1 MGVTAGSARPIPI
14 QQPKPTPPPMSGG
27 KGAGRVSPIVQSRPL
42 FSNTA
47 QTGRVLTDPETGET
61 IGTRVSPGVSSG
73 GKGAAR
79 VQPTQA
85 SNETTPQASLPEY
98 QSVIRG
104 FPLQSKDLLP
114 EPTLGQQLSAPA
126 ATQEVVEKSKFSPE
140 MRPYI
145 TDIVD
150 KAQAQ
155 EEARQ
160 QAGTPDFNN
169 IVETSTA
176 VNQGTQQIPPSTGG
190 GGKGSARVA
199 PVTPQPMPMT
209 PPPAPMTPPP
219 IPPGLDNPVFRR
231 LGQRQVAQEPQQ
243 SITGMNTNTGSTNS
257 MPAPQSAIFKQGGLI
272 GLMRRR

>member
-1 MGVTAGSARPIPI
+1 MGMTGSGRPTPI
-14 QQPKPTPPPMSGG
+14 EPPKPTPPPPMSGG

-73 GKGAAR
+73 GKGGAR
-79 VQPTQA
+79 VQPT
-85 SNETTPQASLPEY
+85 TPPVIRELPE
-98 QSVIRG
+98 QFKDSV
-104 FPLQSKDLLP
+104 P

-126 ATQEVVEKSKFSPE
+126 ATQE
-140 MRPYI
+140 
-145 TDIVD
+145 
-150 KAQAQ
+150 
-155 EEARQ
+155 
-160 QAGTPDFNN
+160 QAGT
-169 IVETSTA
+169 ITA
-176 VNQGTQQIPPSTGG
+176 PAPTPIRG
-190 GGKGSARVA
+190 GGKAGPTADRVS

-219 IPPGLDNPVFRR
+219 IPPSLDNPVFRS
-231 LGQRQVAQEPQQ
+231 LGQQQAAQQPQQ

>member
-1 MGVTAGSARPIPI
+1 MGATAGSSRPIPI
-14 QQPKPTPPPMSGG
+14 EPPKPTPPPMSGG
-27 KGAGRVSPIVQSRPL
+27 KGAGRVSPIVESRPM
-42 FSNTA
+42 FSGINDINKMSN
-47 QTGRVLTDPETGET
+47 QRPGRVLTDPVPP
-61 IGTRVSPGVSSG
+61 RAG
-73 GKGAAR
+73 GKGGAR
-79 VQPTQA
+79 VQP
-85 SNETTPQASLPEY
+85 TTPQASLPEY
-98 QSVIRG
+98 QSVIKG
-104 FPLQSKDLLP
+104 FPLQSEDSVP
-114 EPTLGQQLSAPA
+114 QPTLEQQLSAPA
-126 ATQEVVEKSKFSPE
+126 ATQEVVEKSEFPPE
-140 MRPYI
+140 IKPYI

-150 KAQAQ
+150 KANAQ
-155 EEARQ
+155 EKIRQ
-160 QAGTPDFNN
+160 QTGTPDFNN

-231 LGQRQVAQEPQQ
+231 LGQRQVAQQPQQ

>member
-1 MGVTAGSARPIPI
+1 MGATAGSSRPIPI
-14 QQPKPTPPPMSGG
+14 EPPKPTPPPMSGG
-27 KGAGRVSPIVQSRPL
+27 KGAGRVSPTVESRPM
-42 FSNTA
+42 FRPA
-47 QTGRVLTDPETGET
+47 
-61 IGTRVSPGVSSG
+61 PGKSLSRPIAPPPVRAG

-79 VQPTQA
+79 VQPT
-85 SNETTPQASLPEY
+85 TPPVIRELPEQFKDSLPE
-98 QSVIRG
+98 
-104 FPLQSKDLLP
+104 PKLA
-114 EPTLGQQLSAPA
+114 QQLSAPA
-126 ATQEVVEKSKFSPE
+126 ATQE
-140 MRPYI
+140 
-145 TDIVD
+145 
-150 KAQAQ
+150 
-155 EEARQ
+155 

-231 LGQRQVAQEPQQ
+231 LGQRQVAQQPQQ

>member
-1 MGVTAGSARPIPI
+1 MGFTAGSARPTPI
-14 QQPKPTPPPMSGG
+14 EPPKPTPPPMSGG

-42 FSNTA
+42 FRPA
-47 QTGRVLTDPETGET
+47 PPPVRA
-61 IGTRVSPGVSSG
+61 G

-79 VQPTQA
+79 VQPTQE
-85 SNETTPQASLPEY
+85 SLDNSFQQFKNETSPPVIRELPE
-98 QSVIRG
+98 QLKDSV
-104 FPLQSKDLLP
+104 P

-126 ATQEVVEKSKFSPE
+126 ATQEVVKKSEFPPE
-140 MRPYI
+140 IRPYV

-150 KAQAQ
+150 KANAQ
-155 EEARQ
+155 EEVRQ
-160 QAGTPDFNN
+160 QAVTPDFNN

-219 IPPGLDNPVFRR
+219 IPPGLDNPVFRS
-231 LGQRQVAQEPQQ
+231 LGQQQAAQQPQQ
-243 SITGMNTNTGSTNS
+243 SITGMNTNIGSTNS

>member
-1 MGVTAGSARPIPI
+1 MGATAGSSRPIPI
-14 QQPKPTPPPMSGG
+14 EPPKPTPPPMSGG
-27 KGAGRVSPIVQSRPL
+27 KGAGRVSPTVESRPM
-42 FSNTA
+42 FRPA
-47 QTGRVLTDPETGET
+47 
-61 IGTRVSPGVSSG
+61 PGKSLSRPIAPPPVRAG

-79 VQPTQA
+79 VQPT
-85 SNETTPQASLPEY
+85 TPPVIRELPEQFKDSLPE
-98 QSVIRG
+98 
-104 FPLQSKDLLP
+104 PKLA
-114 EPTLGQQLSAPA
+114 QQLSAPA
-126 ATQEVVEKSKFSPE
+126 ATQE
-140 MRPYI
+140 
-145 TDIVD
+145 
-150 KAQAQ
+150 
-155 EEARQ
+155 

-209 PPPAPMTPPP
+209 PPSAPMTPPP

-231 LGQRQVAQEPQQ
+231 LGQRQVAQQPQQ

>member
-1 MGVTAGSARPIPI
+1 MGFTAGSGRPTPI
-14 QQPKPTPPPMSGG
+14 EPPKPTPPTPSMSGG
-27 KGAGRVSPIVQSRPL
+27 KGAGRVSPIVESRPM
-42 FSNTA
+42 FRPA
-47 QTGRVLTDPETGET
+47 PPPVRA
-61 IGTRVSPGVSSG
+61 G
-73 GKGAAR
+73 GKGGAR

-85 SNETTPQASLPEY
+85 SLDNSYQQFKNETSPPVIRELPE
-98 QSVIRG
+98 QFKDSV
-104 FPLQSKDLLP
+104 P
-114 EPTLGQQLSAPA
+114 EPTLGQQLSAPT
-126 ATQEVVEKSKFSPE
+126 ATQE
-140 MRPYI
+140 
-145 TDIVD
+145 
-150 KAQAQ
+150 
-155 EEARQ
+155 

-219 IPPGLDNPVFRR
+219 IPPGHDNPVFRS
-231 LGQRQVAQEPQQ
+231 LGQQQAAQQPQQ

-257 MPAPQSAIFKQGGLI
+257 IPAPQSAIFKQGGLI

>member
-1 MGVTAGSARPIPI
+1 MGMTGSGRPTPI
-14 QQPKPTPPPMSGG
+14 EPPKPTPPPMSGG
-27 KGAGRVSPIVQSRPL
+27 KGAGRVSPIVESRPM
-42 FSNTA
+42 FSGINDINKMSN
-47 QTGRVLTDPETGET
+47 QRPGRVLTDPVPP
-61 IGTRVSPGVSSG
+61 RAG
-73 GKGAAR
+73 GKGGAR
-79 VQPTQA
+79 VQPTTSPVIRELPEQFKD
-85 SNETTPQASLPEY
+85 SLPE
-98 QSVIRG
+98 
-104 FPLQSKDLLP
+104 PK
-114 EPTLGQQLSAPA
+114 LGQQLSAPA
-126 ATQEVVEKSKFSPE
+126 ATQE
-140 MRPYI
+140 
-145 TDIVD
+145 
-150 KAQAQ
+150 
-155 EEARQ
+155 

-231 LGQRQVAQEPQQ
+231 LGQRQVAQQPQQ